1 MDGSVGGSMLALKFQ
16 GYPLAL
22 GLLAVVSLALSSCV
36 TTKDDLL
43 YLNDQIVAIN
53 DRVNKM
59 EKRSSSDLDQRLEA
73 VRLRLAQM
81 GADLDKTR
89 ADIQVLSGKVEENNF
104 LTKRAIDRDTTD
116 QDTMRTGV
124 SALNERLA
132 KLETEVKR
140 LNDYVAMPTSATP
153 AATAPAAPPTGTAAV
168 EQPRPQTPRT
178 QTPQPP
184 ALSPE
189 EDLYESA
196 LSRFKGGKSEEALA
210 GFKHFLANYPKSKL
224 ADNAQFWIGEC
235 YFSLRQYE
243 QAILAYQ
250 EVIKNYPGGNKVP
263 NAMLRQALAFN
274 EIKDATSAK
283 LLLKKIIK
291 TYPNS
296 SEAKIAEAKLKTM
309 N

>member
-1 MDGSVGGSMLALKFQ
+1 MLTLNRKGLF
-16 GYPLAL
+16 LAL
-22 GLLAVVSLALSSCV
+22 GLLALVLLALSSCV
-36 TTKDDLL
+36 TTKDDIL
-43 YLNDQIVAIN
+43 YLNDQIVALN

-59 EKRSSSDLDQRLEA
+59 DKRSSSDLDQRLEA
-73 VRLRLAQM
+73 VRLRLAQL

-89 ADIQVLSGKVEENNF
+89 SDMQALSGRMEENNF
-104 LTKRAIDRDTTD
+104 LTKRAIERDTTD
-116 QDTMRTGV
+116 QDKMRTGV
-124 SALNERLA
+124 SGLNERLA
-132 KLETEVKR
+132 NLETEVKR
-140 LNDYVAMPTSATP
+140 LSEYVALPTP
-153 AATAPAAPPTGTAAV
+153 APPVATAPTAPAPSKSAV
-168 EQPRPQTPRT
+168 EQPRPQPPRP

-196 LSRFKGGKSEEALA
+196 LAKFRGGKSEEALA
-210 GFKHFLANYPKSKL
+210 GFKHFLGNYPKSKL

-250 EVIKNYPGGNKVP
+250 EVIKNYPQGNKVP
-263 NAMLRQALAFN
+263 NSMLRQALAFN
-274 EIKDATSAK
+274 EINDTTSAK
-283 LLLKKIIK
+283 LLLKKIVK

-309 N
+309 K

>member
-1 MDGSVGGSMLALKFQ
+1 MLTLKYKGPF
-16 GYPLAL
+16 LAF
-22 GLLAVVSLALSSCV
+22 GLMAVVLVALSSCV
-36 TTKDDLL
+36 TTKDDIL

-53 DRVNKM
+53 DRVNKL
-59 EKRSSSDLDQRLEA
+59 EKRTSSDLDQRLEA
-73 VRLRLAQM
+73 VRLRLAQL

-89 ADIQVLSGKVEENNF
+89 SDIQVLSGKVEENNF
-104 LTKRAIDRDTTD
+104 LTKRAVDRDTTD

-124 SALNERLA
+124 SALNERVT

-140 LNDYVAMPTSATP
+140 LSDYVAMPAPAPPTAAAPATP
-153 AATAPAAPPTGTAAV
+153 ATSTATV
-168 EQPRPQTPRT
+168 EQPKPQAPRV
-178 QTPQPP
+178 QPPQPP
-184 ALSPE
+184 ARSPE

-196 LSRFKGGKSEEALA
+196 LSKFRAGQSEEALA
-210 GFKHFLANYPKSKL
+210 GFKLYLSNYPKSKL

-250 EVIKNYPGGNKVP
+250 EVIKNYPQGNKVP

-274 EIKDATSAK
+274 EIKDTTSAK